1 MNYNILTMDLTIL
14 NNSLIGRDF
23 LRLKDKQEPTIDE
36 FLEYRKRMMELK
48 ELKKYPTEWY
58 DYEIQ
63 AVDEILKYYS
73 EA

>member
-1 MNYNILTMDLTIL
+1 MDLTIL

-48 ELKKYPTEWY
+48 ELKKYPAEWY